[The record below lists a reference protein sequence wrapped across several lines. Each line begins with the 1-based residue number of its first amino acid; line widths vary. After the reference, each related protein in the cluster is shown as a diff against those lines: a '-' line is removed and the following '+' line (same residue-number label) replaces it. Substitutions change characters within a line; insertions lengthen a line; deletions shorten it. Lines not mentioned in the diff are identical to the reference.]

1 MSKIIFCLMF
11 ICALSLSQNLK
22 AADQWQSTRRGQ
34 EVVVDNTHEAPPEKE
49 VPTKKKSTDTEDVL
63 HSLDDDA
70 YSDDDAFEEEVSE
83 DEEDDGSMLESL
95 DDDSLDED
103 IPEEDSLEEDDL
115 EEADEA
121 EDE

>member
-1 MSKIIFCLMF
+1 MSKIIFCLIFACMLT
-11 ICALSLSQNLK
+11 LSKNLK
-22 AADQWQSTRRGQ
+22 AADQWQSTRHGQ
-34 EVVVDNTHEAPPEKE
+34 EVVVDNTHDAPPEKE
-49 VPTKKKSTDTEDVL
+49 VPNKKKSTDTEDIL

-70 YSDDDAFEEEVSE
+70 YSDEDEDNDTFEEEVSE
-83 DEEDDGSMLESL
+83 DEDDDGSMLESL

-103 IPEEDSLEEDDL
+103 IPEEDDL